1 MTSLSPSIQS
11 VLELFKG
18 PLGNVR
24 FADIDAEGLTRAAAE
39 VEAASSEVQQH
50 EEQLASARLVLAQRQ
65 EVLLGLAQQ
74 ALAYARVYAEN
85 DEPLLEELNRISLP
99 RASKPR
105 KPGAANT
112 GARAARTEPAAEA
125 TSPAE
130 ALPADALPADALP
143 ADASAVVADVGD
155 ELAENPPE
163 SGDQLSDE
171 AAPVAREA
179 ARHSNGKHPSAKDRN
194 GRKAKG
200 RSAHANAR

>member
-125 TSPAE
+125 AALATDEVGEEPAE
-130 ALPADALPADALP
+130 AA
-143 ADASAVVADVGD
+143 
-155 ELAENPPE
+155 PE
-163 SGDQLSDE
+163 SGEQLSAE
-171 AAPVAREA
+171 AAPVVSGA
-179 ARHSNGKHPSAKDRN
+179 AERSHGKSESAKDRQ
-194 GRKAKG
+194 GRKARG
-200 RSAHANAR
+200 RSAQASAR